1 MSINMDIYGFGKQ
14 SFNYKNVILNMV
26 TELLF

>member
-1 MSINMDIYGFGKQ
+1 MSINVDIYGFSNK
-14 SFNYKNVILNMV
+14 FNYKNVILNMV